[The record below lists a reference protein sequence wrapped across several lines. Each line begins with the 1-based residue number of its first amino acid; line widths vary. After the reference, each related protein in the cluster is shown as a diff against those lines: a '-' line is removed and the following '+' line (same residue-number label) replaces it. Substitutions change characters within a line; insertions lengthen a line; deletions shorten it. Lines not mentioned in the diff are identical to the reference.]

1 MKYNNPESNEPIWQY
16 VVNPT
21 GTELTIRHGEAEKI
35 VYEKS
40 ISISGILAA
49 PYQFYEGKK
58 PEAKDC
64 HIQIKKDAGVIALH
78 IRDTDPHSG
87 SVITGQLKNDGYF
100 QQWGINTEKR
110 WTVSAF
116 LKHIKMQR
124 AFFTEKSETD
134 AMVSSLQKWNAKVEV
149 VMKQHNDNAGNSLS
163 LLERTV
169 SDIELKNK
177 FSLTIP
183 IFQGYPK
190 QKFTVEIGLD
200 PKSNSVELYL
210 FSNDLFELEINHREQ
225 LIEAE
230 IAKFKDFPCS
240 KVVIS

>member
-1 MKYNNPESNEPIWQY
+1 MKDLNLTLPD
-16 VVNPT
+16 
-21 GTELTIRHGEAEKI
+21 GTKELILRTGEAEKI
-35 VYEKS
+35 TYPKG
-40 ISISGILAA
+40 IKIDGILGA
-49 PYQFYEGKK
+49 PYQFYEGKQ
-58 PEAKDC
+58 PRASDC
-64 HIQIKKDAGVIALH
+64 HIQIKKDVGMIALH
-78 IRDTDPHSG
+78 ILDTDPNS
-87 SVITGQLKNDGYF
+87 SSLITGKLSYDTYF
-100 QQWGINTEKR
+100 QYWGINSEKR

-124 AFFTEKSETD
+124 AFFTEKSESD

-163 LLERTV
+163 MLERTV

-225 LIEAE
+225 LIESE

>member
-1 MKYNNPESNEPIWQY
+1 MKYNNPETESNTQFNIT
-16 VVNPT
+16 PT
-21 GTELTIRHGEAEKI
+21 GNELTIRYGEAEKI
-35 VYEKS
+35 VYPLG
-40 ISISGILAA
+40 IRIAGILAA

-64 HIQIKKDAGVIALH
+64 HIEIKKDTGVIALH
-78 IRDTDPHSG
+78 ILDTNPHSS
-87 SVITGQLKNDGYF
+87 SVITGQLKYDGYF
-100 QQWGINTEKR
+100 SQWGVNTEKR

-124 AFFTEKSETD
+124 SFFTEKTECD
-134 AMVSSLQKWNAKVEV
+134 AMVSSLQKWNARVEV

-163 LLERTV
+163 MLERTV
-169 SDIELKNK
+169 SDIELKTK

-183 IFQGYPK
+183 IFQGYDK

-210 FSNDLFELEINHREQ
+210 FSNDLFELEILHREK
-225 LIEAE
+225 LIQSE
-230 IAKFKDFPCS
+230 IAKFDSFPCS

>member
-1 MKYNNPESNEPIWQY
+1 MKNESDQITQYNITPSGND
-16 VVNPT
+16 
-21 GTELTIRHGEAEKI
+21 LTIRHGEAAKI
-35 VYEKS
+35 TYPKA
-40 ISISGILAA
+40 IKIDGILAA

-58 PEAKDC
+58 PDAKDC
-64 HIQIKKDAGVIALH
+64 HIQIKKDTGVISLH
-78 IRDTDPHSG
+78 ILDTDPNSA
-87 SVITGQLKNDGYF
+87 SLITGQLYKDSYF

-124 AFFTEKSETD
+124 AFFTEKTESD
-134 AMVSSLQKWNAKVEV
+134 AIVSSLQKWNAKVEV

-163 LLERTV
+163 MLERTV
-169 SDIELKNK
+169 SEIDLKNK

-225 LIEAE
+225 LIESE
-230 IAKFKDFPCS
+230 LAKFNSFPCS